1 MVGYVLFRR
10 MGAPT
15 VSLPGA
21 GPESLGSE
29 YYKSAPM
36 LSPSRFWPARASRFV
51 TALLGVF
58 HFVAAAVAANDP
70 GGGAAGVG
78 ANVTLTTTGTTA
90 TLDNGV
96 INAVIDKATGRVTSY
111 KLNGTQM
118 VDPANPIYYSMDGGS
133 SYENPSGCVY
143 SVTAS
148 STDMVDISCKR
159 TWNAT
164 AGYKHVFDID
174 LHYVLRRGDTGL
186 YAYAILDHPAAY
198 PAATVGEWRIVWKLP
213 RTSTT
218 FTFERAYVD
227 DLRNWE
233 MPSVYDYQQSS
244 PTAIGEIVKINTGVR
259 AGKYDG
265 KYSYSARYFDIG
277 TWGHASNIARKGV
290 WFVLGGHDYFNDG
303 PTKQDLTSSE
313 SYILMHF
320 GRNHYAGSGISV
332 AAGEAWRKMF
342 GPFLLYCNS
351 TTATTNAGDA
361 LWADA
366 KAQVAAEK
374 AAWPYSWLASSD
386 HPAAS
391 GRGTVTG
398 KLVINDALKAGVS
411 GAGAHVGLA
420 APEDTAGNWQFQ
432 GKGYQ
437 YWAVADASG
446 NFTIPGVRPGTY
458 TLYAYNDGV
467 VGEYSK
473 TAVTVTAGGTNA
485 QGTLTWTVAHPGA
498 SIAWEIGTPD
508 RTAKEFRHGND
519 YFEPF
524 LWNGFSAEMPN
535 PLVYTVGVSNP
546 ATDWN
551 YVHTLY
557 ATTDANG
564 VTTTVP
570 WNWKVNFNLPAIPA
584 SGYAVLTV
592 AVASAHYSSLWFY
605 LNDEPGSF
613 ARIAPPVGGGNA
625 LLRQGIH
632 AKYSYVDISIPV
644 SRLKVGANSFTFNYA
659 GSDQSTH
666 VMYDYLRLELP
677 AFPPPPPSSGRTVKW
692 KGGSTSANNVWD
704 VGATAAWTDSAT
716 LAATT
721 FGTGDKV
728 VFDDT
733 GSNSTSLVLAHSVEP
748 ELVTI
753 NSSKN
758 YTLTEFGELRGRMGL
773 VKSGSGTFTLAPS
786 SLSLAG
792 GATTLSSPVV
802 TVTSTK
808 GARAGLLIAGAGL
821 PAGTRIQTVDSDTQ
835 LTLDAGATATGSA
848 LTFTVGG
855 VHTFIGA
862 TTITGGAI
870 AFGSDSAN
878 TNGLGTSDVSLQGGA
893 LTMYTRSNNGVSSTG
908 SWDIDVPTGH
918 TGILNAGWRCT
929 LTGKLTGGGVLNYAL
944 PSGAIR
950 ADIKGD
956 WSGFTGRINATAPS
970 GSSADF
976 RMALDY
982 SWPGLPAAALNL
994 GPGVTAYYSGNL
1006 NPGLGTFVGI
1016 GELSGTGT
1024 LKGGAIGGRQIT
1036 YRIGSLD
1043 TESAYSGAISEQA
1056 NGLTNLV
1063 KVGAAT
1069 WTYAGAA
1076 TINGSLDVQA
1086 GALRLSGSLAA
1097 SATSITEI
1105 EDAATFALA
1114 GGSHAAG
1121 AVHVGVGGTLSGYGA
1136 LTAAVVNDE
1145 AVHVSGGV
1153 LSVSGDFTHNG
1164 ALLVSGG
1171 SRLSVSGSFTTDAAA
1186 TWRAGLASGS
1196 VAADALG
1203 TVVAG
1208 TATLGTGASLDLDFA
1223 SAGSTVDFASPFWA
1237 ASRSWSVLSAGSVSG
1252 TLALGSIGPDSLGR
1266 AASAYGAFS
1275 LQNTATGAT
1284 LVWTPLSAFE
1294 RWQIQWFGSTTA
1306 PAAAAGADPDLD
1318 GHTNAAEQIAGTD
1331 PTDPRSRFV
1340 LSIASVSGALQ
1351 LSWPAVAGQTYQVQ
1365 VCPDL
1370 AVAGWTPVASLTA
1383 TGSTATYAPAPSSE
1397 ARRFYRVTTPAP

>member
-1 MVGYVLFRR
+1 MFPLRR
-10 MGAPT
+10 PLTGALPRLLPT
-15 VSLPGA
+15 
-21 GPESLGSE
+21 
-29 YYKSAPM
+29 
-36 LSPSRFWPARASRFV
+36 
-51 TALLGVF
+51 LLGVWVF
-58 HFVAAAVAANDP
+58 FACAVFAANDP

-78 ANVTLTTTGTTA
+78 ANVTLSSTSTTV

-96 INAVIDKATGRVTSY
+96 INAVINKASGKVTSY
-111 KLNGTQM
+111 KLNGIQM
-118 VDPANPIYYSMDGGS
+118 VDPANPIYYSMDGGA
-133 SYENPSGCVY
+133 SYDQPSGCVY
-143 SVTAS
+143 SVTTQTA
-148 STDMVDISCKR
+148 DMVDISCKR

-186 YAYAILDHPAAY
+186 YAYAILDHPASY

-227 DLRNWE
+227 ALRNWE
-233 MPSVYDYQQSS
+233 MPSYYDYQQSS
-244 PTAIGEIVKINTGVR
+244 PTSIGEIVKLNTGVR

-265 KYSYSARYFDIG
+265 KYSYAARYFDIG
-277 TWGHASNIARKGV
+277 TWGHASNIAKKGV

-320 GRNHYAGSGISV
+320 GRNHYNASGISV

-342 GPFLLYCNS
+342 GPFLLYCNG
-351 TTATTNAGDA
+351 TTATSNAGDA

-374 AAWPYSWLASSD
+374 AAWPYSWLVSPD

-398 KLVINDALKAGVS
+398 KLVINDPLKPGVS
-411 GAGAHVGLA
+411 GAGALVGLA
-420 APEDTAGNWQFQ
+420 APEDVAGNWQFQ
-432 GKGYQ
+432 SKGYQ

-446 NFTIPGVRPGTY
+446 NFTIPAVRPGSY
-458 TLYAYNDGV
+458 TLYAFNDGV

-473 TAVTVTAGGTNA
+473 TAVTVTAGATNA
-485 QGTLTWTVAHPGA
+485 QGTLTWAVSHPGS

-551 YVHTLY
+551 YVHTPY

-570 WNWKVNFNLPAIPA
+570 WNWKVNFNLPAVPA
-584 SGYAVLTV
+584 SGNAVLTV
-592 AVASAHYSSLWFY
+592 AVASSHYSRLWLT
-605 LNDEPGSF
+605 LNDEPNAF
-613 ARIAPPVGGGNA
+613 ARISPPVDGGNA

-632 AKYSYVDISIPV
+632 AKYCRVDISIPV
-644 SRLKVGANSFTFNYA
+644 SRLKVGANTFTFGFS

-677 AFPPPPPSSGRTVKW
+677 AFPPPPPSSGRTVIW
-692 KGGSTSANNVWD
+692 KGGATSAANAWD
-704 VGATAAWTDSAT
+704 NGSTAAWTDSAT
-716 LAATT
+716 LATT
-721 FGTGDKV
+721 AFGTGDKV
-728 VFDDT
+728 VFDAT
-733 GSNSTSLVLAHSVEP
+733 GSNSTGLTLAAPVEP
-748 ELVTI
+748 EKITVSGTK
-753 NSSKN
+753 S
-758 YTLTEFGELRGRMGL
+758 YTLAGIGELRGQMSL
-773 VKSGSGTFTLAPS
+773 VKSGSGTFTLTPAP
-786 SLSLAG
+786 LSLAG
-792 GATTLSSPVV
+792 GVTTSGSPIV
-802 TVTSTK
+802 TVTGTA
-808 GARAGLLIAGAGL
+808 GALPGLLISGAGI
-821 PAGTRIQTVDSDTQ
+821 PAETRIQSVDSATQ
-835 LTLDAGATATGSA
+835 LTLSASATATGSA

-855 VHTFIGA
+855 VHSFAGT

-893 LTMYTRSNNGVSSTG
+893 LTMYTRSNNPVGSTG
-908 SWDIDVPTGH
+908 SWNIEVPTGS
-918 TGILNAGWRCT
+918 TGTLNAGWRCT
-929 LTGKLTGGGVLNYAL
+929 LAGKLTGGGVFNYAL
-944 PSGAIR
+944 PSGAVR

-956 WSGFTGRINATAPS
+956 WSGFTGRINATGPAAS
-970 GSSADF
+970 TADF

-994 GPGVTAYYSGNL
+994 GAGVTAYYSGNL
-1006 NPGLGTFVGI
+1006 NSGLGTFVGI
-1016 GELSGTGT
+1016 GELTGPGA

-1043 TESAYSGAISEQA
+1043 TDATYSGAISEQA

-1063 KVGAAT
+1063 KVGAGT
-1069 WTYAGAA
+1069 WTYSGAA
-1076 TINGSLDVQA
+1076 TVNGSLDVQA
-1086 GALRLSGSLAA
+1086 GTFRLSGSFVA
-1097 SATSITEI
+1097 SASSVTEI
-1105 EDAATFALA
+1105 EDSAVLALA

-1121 AVHVGVGGTLSGYGA
+1121 TIHIGTVGTLSGHGA

-1145 AVHVSGGV
+1145 SVAVAGGT
-1153 LSVSGDFTHNG
+1153 LSVTGDFAHNG
-1164 ALLVSGG
+1164 SLAVAGG
-1171 SRLSVSGSFTTDAAA
+1171 SRLSVSGAFTADAAA
-1186 TWRAGLASGS
+1186 TWRAELLGNATT
-1196 VAADALG
+1196 ADAFG
-1203 TVVAG
+1203 VVVAG
-1208 TATLGTGASLDLDFA
+1208 SATLGQGATLDLGFAATGSAVDFA
-1223 SAGSTVDFASPFWA
+1223 SAFWTSA
-1237 ASRSWSVLSAGSVSG
+1237 RSWPVLSAGSVSG

-1266 AASAYGAFS
+1266 AASAFGAFS

-1284 LVWTPLSAFE
+1284 LSWTPFSTFE
-1294 RWQIQWFGSTTA
+1294 RWQIQWFGSTAA
-1306 PAAAAGADPDLD
+1306 PSATAGADPDGD
-1318 GHTNAAEQIAGTD
+1318 GQANSTEQIAGTD
-1331 PTDPRSRFV
+1331 PTDPRSRLV
-1340 LSIASVSGALQ
+1340 LSITSVAGALQ

-1370 AVAGWTPVASLTA
+1370 AIATWTPVANLTA
-1383 TGSTATYAPAPSSE
+1383 TGSTATYSPAPSGE
-1397 ARRFYRVTTPAP
+1397 ARRFFRVITPAP